1 MCPDKMSLHETPQQC
16 GICGL
21 IERIRSEAFPDFV
34 AELPHSFV
42 ILGDAQFYRG
52 YCVVFAKVHATEL
65 HLMPPAEAHALFDQ
79 TVAVGAAI
87 AAVVKPLKLNYD
99 CLGNAEPHVHWH
111 VFPRYASDPLRHGPV
126 WTRPDAERMVALD
139 KRDRDEL
146 IASLRSELAKLVP
159 QARFVPQRQVAVLGS

>member
-1 MCPDKMSLHETPQQC
+1 MSQAEASREC
-16 GICGL
+16 GICRL
-21 IERIRSEAFPDFV
+21 IERIRTGAFPDFV

-52 YCVVFAKVHATEL
+52 YCIAFAKLHATEL
-65 HLMPPAEAHALFDQ
+65 HLMPPAEARALFDE

-111 VFPRYASDPLRHGPV
+111 VFPRYASDPMQR
-126 WTRPDAERMVALD
+126 RPIWSRSENERKVSLD
-139 KRDRDEL
+139 ERD
-146 IASLRSELAKLVP
+146 RSELIGSLRTELRRLVP
-159 QARFVPQRQVAVLGS
+159 QARFEPQR